1 MAASER
7 GGLHQQ
13 SQRRALL
20 GLRRQSVLRV
30 GQTTKPTLKR
40 IVEIAFFLFTTPRG
54 RAGGLG
60 WIQVQFQIIIRA

>member
-40 IVEIAFFLFTTPRG
+40 IVEIAFFLFTNDSS
-54 RAGGLG
+54 RAGWRARVDILRVLG
-60 WIQVQFQIIIRA
+60 RWL